1 MSDIKIIA
9 LGGVRENGKNL
20 YIVEVEEEIYILDCG
35 LIYPENELLGIDV
48 VIPDFSYL
56 EENSDRIVGVF
67 LTHGHA
73 DAIGAL
79 PYFLQKFSVPA
90 FGTELTIALAKL
102 FVEKDHISKGFD
114 DYHIIDENTEIEFGN
129 SVVSFFKTTHTIP
142 DSVGIS
148 VKTDEGS
155 IVYTGDF
162 KFDQSAIPMY
172 QTNFAKISSI
182 GENNVL
188 ALLSDSEGAEST
200 VENASDLK
208 IAGEVLDTFRN
219 TEGRII
225 AACVASNI
233 LRVQQVLNAAEKS
246 KRKVFITGKDLEE
259 IVKTAMKLNKI
270 ELPSD
275 ELIVPVKDIDNYP
288 DNEIVVLETGN
299 LGEPIQSLQKM
310 ALGRHRQV
318 NIKEGDLI
326 YITTTTS
333 TAMETTV
340 AKTEDMI
347 YRAGGTV
354 KQISDNLKA
363 SGHGSQKDLQLMIN
377 LMKPTYFIPVKGQF
391 RLLSAHAELAN
402 EVGIPHKN
410 IFIPGKGDVMEYK
423 DGRMRMAGQVEAG
436 NTMIDGIGIGDIGN
450 IVLRDRK
457 LLSEDGI
464 FVAVVTISRKQGK
477 IISGPDVTTKGFVY
491 VRANEDLIKE
501 SNEIVRTV
509 VEENLSRKEFEWSRL
524 KQEIREA
531 LSKHLFEKTRRRP
544 VILPIIMESSYR
556 NKKRK

>member
-1 MSDIKIIA
+1 
-9 LGGVRENGKNL
+9 
-20 YIVEVEEEIYILDCG
+20 
-35 LIYPENELLGIDV
+35 
-48 VIPDFSYL
+48 
-56 EENSDRIVGVF
+56 
-67 LTHGHA
+67 
-73 DAIGAL
+73 
-79 PYFLQKFSVPA
+79 
-90 FGTELTIALAKL
+90 
-102 FVEKDHISKGFD
+102 
-114 DYHIIDENTEIEFGN
+114 
-129 SVVSFFKTTHTIP
+129 
-142 DSVGIS
+142 
-148 VKTDEGS
+148 
-155 IVYTGDF
+155 
-162 KFDQSAIPMY
+162 MY

>member
-79 PYFLQKFSVPA
+79 PYFLQKFSVPV

-142 DSVGIS
+142 DSVGIA

-531 LSKHLFEKTRRRP
+531 LSKYLFEKTRRRP

>member
-1 MSDIKIIA
+1 M
-9 LGGVRENGKNL
+9 
-20 YIVEVEEEIYILDCG
+20 
-35 LIYPENELLGIDV
+35 
-48 VIPDFSYL
+48 
-56 EENSDRIVGVF
+56 
-67 LTHGHA
+67 
-73 DAIGAL
+73 
-79 PYFLQKFSVPA
+79 
-90 FGTELTIALAKL
+90 
-102 FVEKDHISKGFD
+102 
-114 DYHIIDENTEIEFGN
+114 
-129 SVVSFFKTTHTIP
+129 
-142 DSVGIS
+142 
-148 VKTDEGS
+148 
-155 IVYTGDF
+155 
-162 KFDQSAIPMY
+162 
-172 QTNFAKISSI
+172 
-182 GENNVL
+182 
-188 ALLSDSEGAEST
+188 
-200 VENASDLK
+200 
-208 IAGEVLDTFRN
+208 
-219 TEGRII
+219 
-225 AACVASNI
+225 
-233 LRVQQVLNAAEKS
+233 
-246 KRKVFITGKDLEE
+246 EE

-477 IISGPDVTTKGFVY
+477 IISGPDVTTKVLY
-491 VRANEDLIKE
+491 
-501 SNEIVRTV
+501 
-509 VEENLSRKEFEWSRL
+509 
-524 KQEIREA
+524 
-531 LSKHLFEKTRRRP
+531 
-544 VILPIIMESSYR
+544 M
-556 NKKRK
+556 

>member
-79 PYFLQKFSVPA
+79 PYFLQKFSVPV

-142 DSVGIS
+142 DSVGIA